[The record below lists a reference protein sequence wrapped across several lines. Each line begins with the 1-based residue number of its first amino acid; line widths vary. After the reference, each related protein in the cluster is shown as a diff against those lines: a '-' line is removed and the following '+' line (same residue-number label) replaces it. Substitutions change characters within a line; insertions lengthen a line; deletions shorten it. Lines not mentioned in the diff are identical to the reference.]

1 MNIEP
6 ENTISLYEVL
16 VKTSYQTQIT
26 VPDDKKCANPV
37 AFGSPARARIPSR
50 SYIIFSKLINTK

>member
-50 SYIIFSKLINTK
+50 SYIILVN